1 MRNKRSRSRVG
12 LLERDNLID
21 AVPRNNRPRQLP
33 KIDLAV
39 PDKIFDTEN
48 KGTNAKFF
56 DKSKVNPINNFRT
69 KDGKNYDEEVEL
81 RRKRYVRNKN
91 TDGAGNDQ
99 L

>member
-1 MRNKRSRSRVG
+1 
-12 LLERDNLID
+12 LLPSITNQI
-21 AVPRNNRPRQLP
+21 
-33 KIDLAV
+33 

-56 DKSKVNPINNFRT
+56 DKTKVQPINNFRS

-81 RRKRYVRNKN
+81 RRKRFVRNQN
-91 TDGAGNDQ
+91 EEENDE

>member
-1 MRNKRSRSRVG
+1 LRTGKRSRSRVG
-12 LLERDNLID
+12 LLERDNLLD
-21 AVPRNNRPRQLP
+21 TVPRRPRQLP
-33 KIDLAV
+33 KIDLPV

-91 TDGAGNDQ
+91 NDGAGNDQ